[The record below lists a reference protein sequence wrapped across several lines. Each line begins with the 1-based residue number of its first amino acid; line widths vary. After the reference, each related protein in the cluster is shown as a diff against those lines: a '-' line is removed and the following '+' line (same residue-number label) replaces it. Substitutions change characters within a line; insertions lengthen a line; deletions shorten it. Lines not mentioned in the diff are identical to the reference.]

1 MQPKAE
7 KRHFSERNPLP
18 CPMGDRMTDTER
30 HLLASIDL
38 DATWSLISRLGTMV
52 REHPRDVDAAIDV
65 LVDRLRSVG
74 IEPTIHE
81 ADLYLS
87 LPKSAHVE
95 AGGRTIRAKAPAASA
110 SRPDGVEAELIY
122 VNANYARAADDV
134 FGSVDASEDTR
145 ERVRGRIVVSEG
157 YANPANVSRFEA
169 WGAVAV
175 IAINPGEWI
184 HWGTCTTVWG
194 NPGLDDLH
202 RVPTIPAVNVNRP
215 DGEALKASAQAGGRA
230 KVVTVLEE
238 GWFRSKLPVVE
249 IQGESPD
256 EFVLLHGHIDAWDA
270 GVGDNATGDATMAEI
285 ARVLHQNRAHLKR
298 SVRIA
303 WWPGHSTGR
312 YAGSTWYADRF
323 GVELDEGCVV
333 QINCDSPGCRW
344 ATEYIDVS
352 HTAETHAFASRVIS
366 DVAHKTMVGERAHQA
381 GDYSFHNIGISS
393 HFMLLSTMS
402 PELRAEKG
410 YYAVGGC
417 GANIEWHTEYDTM
430 DIADKDILR
439 TDIGIYLL
447 SVWRHATATVLDL
460 DWRATAA
467 EFEETLARYATAAGG
482 HADLSPARSAAQALR
497 SGLERFYAD
506 VHAGRIAPRD
516 ANRAIRRLARH
527 LIPVNFTR
535 EARFFHHPAL
545 TIPPLPDLASALDIA
560 KMDDRTR
567 GFARTT
573 LARGQNRFIASVHEA
588 LRELPSA

>member
-1 MQPKAE
+1 MNDL
-7 KRHFSERNPLP
+7 ERRILS
-18 CPMGDRMTDTER
+18 T
-30 HLLASIDL
+30 IDL
-38 DATWSLISRLGTMV
+38 DGTWSLVERLGTMV

-65 LVDRLRSVG
+65 LVERLRSNG

-87 LPKSAHVE
+87 LPQSASVV
-95 AGGRTIRAKAPAASA
+95 ADGRTLRAKAPAASA
-110 SRPDGVEAELIY
+110 SHPEGVEAELIY
-122 VNANYARAADDV
+122 VSANYARAADDV
-134 FGSVDASEDTR
+134 FGSVDASTATR

-157 YANPANVSRFEA
+157 YANPANVHRFEA
-169 WGAVAV
+169 WGALGV
-175 IAINPGEWI
+175 IAVNPGEYV

-202 RVPTIPAVNVNRP
+202 RVPRIPAVNVNRP
-215 DGEALKASAQAGGRA
+215 DGEALIALANAGGRA
-230 KVVTVLEE
+230 TIVTEMIE

-249 IQGESPD
+249 IRGNESPD

-285 ARVLHQNRAHLKR
+285 ARVLTLHQSSLRR

-352 HTAETHAFASRVIS
+352 HTSETHDFASRVIRE
-366 DVAHKTMVGERAHQA
+366 VANKTMVGERAHQA

-417 GANIEWHTEYDTM
+417 GANIEWHTEFDTI
-430 DIADKDILR
+430 DIADRDILL
-439 TDIGIYLL
+439 TDVQIYLL
-447 SVWRHATATVLDL
+447 SVLRHATAAVLDL
-460 DWRATAA
+460 DWRATAR
-467 EFEETLARYATAAGG
+467 EFEATLAQYAAAAGE
-482 HADLSPARSAAQALR
+482 HADLSPARAAAARLTAALAD
-497 SGLERFYAD
+497 FYDGVA
-506 VHAGRIAPRD
+506 AGRVAPRD

-535 EARFFHHPAL
+535 ETRFFHHPAL
-545 TIPPLPDLASALDIA
+545 TIPPLPDLAAALEIA
-560 KMDDRTR
+560 KMDAVQR

-573 LARGQNRFIASVHEA
+573 LMRGMNRFVASVNEA
-588 LRELPSA
+588 LRELPTA